1 MKKWVFNKMKER
13 EFNAKFRKMFEDL
26 RGHTDMMIL
35 NVYYSLDEKG
45 NVLIDTDTLQE
56 EFEEELKNLV
66 ELTK

>member
-1 MKKWVFNKMKER
+1 MKER